1 MMSSTKFPQQPARKN
16 TTTGGAISHDEIN
29 EGRLASPRTPPQERR
44 YLSDASA
51 AIETGMGGGH
61 RRLESLRDVSAGA
74 CSAPRGARRPRDRQP
89 REDRLPHLRCRLSRS
104 RRSLG
109 TASARDG
116 GIAVTHEYPPNRA
129 LDSVSISRLSLR
141 GDRASSRGCRRRY
154 TRNSHVDRANPT
166 IDPTK
171 NPATTPMTR
180 PPVMRLVRLG
190 AHHRPRLSMLQRQER
205 PVNTRARAG
214 RRRARVTASLP
225 RRRRPRRTSAFP
237 RPTGPPRHASRIGR
251 AS

>member
-1 MMSSTKFPQQPARKN
+1 MILDALGDRDGAREATAATRVSARIADYGRPADSGMIQECDIVAKRRADGRFNIWQVVVDGDQLLAGLVPRRCSYNCSTMSLGIMTA
-16 TTTGGAISHDEIN
+16 ADAA
-29 EGRLASPRTPPQERR
+29 ASVG
-44 YLSDASA
+44 ASA
-51 AIETGMGGGH
+51 AKI
-61 RRLESLRDVSAGA
+61 A
-74 CSAPRGARRPRDRQP
+74 
-89 REDRLPHLRCRLSRS
+89 
-104 RRSLG
+104 
-109 TASARDG
+109 ASASRW
-116 GIAVTHEYPPNRA
+116 T
-129 LDSVSISRLSLR
+129 SVA
-141 GDRASSRGCRRRY
+141 ASSRGCRRRY

>member
-1 MMSSTKFPQQPARKN
+1 MILDALGDRDGAREATAATRAILYGGDVGGVSARIADYGRPADSGMIQECDIVAKRRADGRFNIWQVVVDGDQLLAGLVPRRCSYNCSTMSLGIMTA
-16 TTTGGAISHDEIN
+16 ADAA
-29 EGRLASPRTPPQERR
+29 ASVG
-44 YLSDASA
+44 ASA
-51 AIETGMGGGH
+51 AKI
-61 RRLESLRDVSAGA
+61 A
-74 CSAPRGARRPRDRQP
+74 
-89 REDRLPHLRCRLSRS
+89 
-104 RRSLG
+104 
-109 TASARDG
+109 ASASRW
-116 GIAVTHEYPPNRA
+116 T
-129 LDSVSISRLSLR
+129 SVA
-141 GDRASSRGCRRRY
+141 ASSRGCRRRY